1 MPINSFLYPGAK
13 VVPPFTVANSC
24 RFDDGSSDSMNRSNG
39 TPTNLKKFSIS
50 LWFKRPEPG
59 LNKYLI
65 TGYDDENNRTLLQ
78 FSSDQLLFQNATGGS
93 NNTVVKSNAV
103 FRDSSAWYHFCVIV
117 DTTQSTDSN
126 RVKMYVNGSQVTSLA
141 SSTYPNQNTDMELT
155 DSANSII
162 LNQKG
167 DNSDYNSGYYAE
179 VVVLDGTA
187 ASITDFGQFNED
199 TPTVWEPKDVTGLTF
214 GNNGFYLDFEDSSN
228 LGNDASG
235 GTDFTVSNL
244 TALDQST
251 DTCSNNFATMNPLT
265 NGDIQYS
272 EGNLKGVKASGD
284 GTLKMWGSTFAVSNG
299 KWYWEIK
306 NNLNSTSNWY
316 VGITDV
322 ENVARSLT
330 SRFPGIDATGYGLR
344 GSDGNKM
351 NNNSASS
358 YGNSNTNGDIIMIAL
373 DLDNNKIWFG
383 ENGTFFNSGD
393 PASGSNEAFTVTSGL
408 FYMPTFAATGGGG
421 EGWIA
426 NFGSPSFSISS
437 GNSDGNGHGNF
448 EYSVPSGYY
457 AINSKNLA
465 EFG

>member
-24 RFDDGSSDSMNRSNG
+24 RFDDGSSDSMTRDNG
-39 TPTNLKKFSIS
+39 TPTNLKKCSIS
-50 LWFKRPEPG
+50 LWFKRTEPG

-65 TGYDDENNRTLLQ
+65 VGFDDESNRTLLQ
-78 FSSDQLLFQNATGGS
+78 FSSDQLLFQNQTGGS
-93 NNTVVKSNAV
+93 NNTIIKSNAK
-103 FRDSSAWYHFCVIV
+103 FRDPSSWYHFCVIV

-155 DSANSII
+155 DSANSIL

-214 GNNGFYLDFEDSSN
+214 GNNGFYVDFEDSSN
-228 LGNDASG
+228 LGNDANG

-244 TALDQST
+244 TSVDQST
-251 DTCSNNFATMNPLT
+251 DTCTNNYAVLNSILLHDTAQF
-265 NGDIQYS
+265 S
-272 EGNLKGVKASGD
+272 EGNLKITQSSTDADGIRATIGVRA
-284 GTLKMWGSTFAVSNG
+284 G
-299 KWYWEIK
+299 KWYWEVLHGGG
-306 NNLNSTSNWY
+306 NAS
-316 VGITDV
+316 
-322 ENVARSLT
+322 
-330 SRFPGIDATGYGLR
+330 PGIATDSDATTNYIGGDTNGYSYFIN
-344 GSDGNKM
+344 GSKYTGG
-351 NNNSASS
+351 SASS
-358 YGNSNTNGDIIMIAL
+358 YGASFTTGDIIGHAL
-373 DLDNNKIWFG
+373 DMDNNQITFYK
-383 ENGTFFNSGD
+383 NGSSQGV
-393 PASGSNEAFTVTSGL
+393 AFTSLPDEFIFPAISTSSVSSVTS
-408 FYMPTFAATGGGG
+408 TS
-421 EGWIA
+421 
-426 NFGSPSFSISS
+426 NFGQDGSFAGAKTAQ
-437 GNSDGNGHGNF
+437 GNSDANGYGNF
-448 EYSVPSGYY
+448 YYSVPSGYY